1 MSEGFDLYTLV
12 FLVLAV
18 FIFFRLRSV
27 LGQRTGNERPPTER
41 PRRPMAAQ
49 TPTPAD
55 DKVIPLPVRTAE
67 PASDEPPAFRWTG
80 IATEGSELAA
90 GLDAI
95 SAADRSFDA
104 KSFSGGAKAAYEMIV
119 NAYNAGDRK
128 TLKPLLARDV
138 YDGFVQA
145 IGERETRGEAVDS
158 KFVSLDKAEIIAA
171 SLKGKTAQVTV
182 RFVSQM
188 ISVTRDRG
196 GEIIDGSPDK
206 ITEVTDQWT
215 FARETTTTDPNWRLI
230 ATDDA

>member
-27 LGQRTGNERPPTER
+27 LGQRPGTERPPTER
-41 PRRPMAAQ
+41 PRRPTAAQ
-49 TPTPAD
+49 TPTPAN
-55 DKVIPLPVRTAE
+55 DKVVPLPVRTAE
-67 PASDEPPAFRWTG
+67 PEADESPAFRWTG
-80 IATEGSELAA
+80 IAAEGSELAA

-95 SAADRSFDA
+95 SAADRSFEP

-119 NAYNAGDRK
+119 NAYNSGDRK

-215 FARETTTTDPNWRLI
+215 FARETSASDPNWRLI